1 MSDLRL
7 FPFALFSSVAIL
19 ILTAA
24 FCVNNDGGNN
34 AAEHKSCV
42 RVENLLLATGC
53 GCPVDS
59 SSYYSTGLMRNS
71 LCTYLSKDLA
81 QSIAE
86 KKLLL
91 FLTRGRNGEMQNR
104 RSKSDMNQIDRESDP
119 DISEKVRRAQER
131 IELAKKIISEQDM
144 SSKLEYLKMR
154 RTRNRTRPES

>member
-34 AAEHKSCV
+34 SAEFESCV
-42 RVENLLLATGC
+42 QVEDFLLASGC

-59 SSYYSTGLMRNS
+59 SSYYSTGLMRSS
-71 LCTYLSKDLA
+71 LYSYLSKDLA

-86 KKLLL
+86 KKLSL
-91 FLTRGRNGEMQNR
+91 FLTRGGNGEMQNR
-104 RSKSDMNQIDRESDP
+104 RSKSEMNQIDRESDP

-131 IELAKKIISEQDM
+131 IELAKKVISEQEM

-154 RTRNRTRPES
+154 CTRSRTRPES